1 LPLNF
6 EENKDAMKE
15 MKRLFGLVLGYSLVT
30 AFPFAQDRSTPVSLI
45 ELIAHVEKFDNQLV
59 TVQGFLRITH
69 ERKHGVRANLYLH
82 EEDAKNLLNNDVLV
96 MASQEMLRDE
106 EKIDRKYM
114 ILTGSFRAVH
124 GAGNVSYEG
133 GLIKNVRSCT
143 PWSDPNRPIGNQNK
157 ADGMVK

>member
-1 LPLNF
+1 
-6 EENKDAMKE
+6 MKE

-82 EEDAKNLLNNDVLV
+82 EEDAKNLLNNYKIIQRPSIQGVDEALYLRPRTIGIT
-96 MASQEMLRDE
+96 AAYEM
-106 EKIDRKYM
+106 
-114 ILTGSFRAVH
+114 
-124 GAGNVSYEG
+124 
-133 GLIKNVRSCT
+133 
-143 PWSDPNRPIGNQNK
+143 
-157 ADGMVK
+157 